1 MAIGAAG
8 ALVKLVKLCVSA
20 LQHAEQQPLMLLPT
34 ASPVKTSRFVSTG
47 RCQSQGLMCS
57 L

>member
-20 LQHAEQQPLMLLPT
+20 LQRAEQQPLMLFPT
-34 ASPVKTSRFVSTG
+34 ASPVKTSRFGCPLADVN
-47 RCQSQGLMCS
+47 LKV
-57 L
+57 